1 MSKEGINRII
11 KKKKPIQ
18 KNRKEEKENR
28 ILGTNGKQI
37 TRW

>member
-1 MSKEGINRII
+1 MSKKGDKWNYL
-11 KKKKPIQ
+11 KKYPIQ

-28 ILGTNGKQI
+28 ILGTNGKQR